1 MIAEVVR
8 VSIDGRAQDVL
19 VPDIV
24 HIEVEED
31 LEQATAFRL
40 QLAITTR
47 SDGSWT
53 YVDDPLFRV
62 WRRFALE
69 AGYPGATETLVDG
82 YVTHVEL
89 MIGAEGEPYLE
100 LSGMDLSAKMDLA
113 EKQLAWPN
121 KKDHQIAQEIFQSH
135 NLSFEVEDTVA
146 TQGEALATVLQ
157 NETDIR
163 FLRRLA
169 ARNGFEC
176 HVRGSTG
183 YFRSPNLQEPPQKT
197 LAIEFGRETNLAE
210 IRIRVDGTP
219 ATIAEIR
226 RVDPVAKQVERE
238 ILHASPR
245 RALGAQPLAELRRGL
260 PDGQRLLRRELAAS
274 PAEMRGR
281 LRQAYEGASRF
292 VTAEGEIDGR
302 VYRAVLR
309 ARRLVTIKG
318 IGETYSGLYYVTRV
332 RHSFTVEGYAQQF
345 EAYRNGLGLTGD
357 ERFAAAALPFAI
369 APVLAGASGPSGD
382 RVLPAQLAGPTVAEA

>member
-69 AGYPGATETLVDG
+69 AGYPDATEMLVDG

-146 TQGEALATVLQ
+146 AQGEALATVLQ

-382 RVLPAQLAGPTVAEA
+382 RVLPARLAGPTVAEA

>member
-1 MIAEVVR
+1 MIAEVIR
-8 VSIDGRAQDVL
+8 VSIDGRLQDRL

-24 HIEVEED
+24 HLEVEED
-31 LEQATAFRL
+31 LDQATAFRL
-40 QLAITTR
+40 QVAITTR

-53 YVDDPLFRV
+53 YVDDRPFQV
-62 WRRFALE
+62 WRRVTLE
-69 AGYPGATETLVDG
+69 AGYPSAIETLVDG

-89 MIGAEGEPYLE
+89 MVSAEREPYLE
-100 LSGMDLSAKMDLA
+100 LSGMDLSAAMDLA

-121 KKDHQIAQEIFQSH
+121 KKDHEIAQAIFSSYG
-135 NLSFEVEDTVA
+135 LRPDVEDTVA
-146 TQGEALATVLQ
+146 THGEALATILQ
-157 NETDIR
+157 TETDIR

-183 YFRSPNLQEPPQKT
+183 YFRSPNMQEPPQKT

-210 IRIRVDGTP
+210 LRIRVDGTP
-219 ATIAEIR
+219 ATDAEIR
-226 RVDPVAKQVERE
+226 RVDPIAKQEERE
-238 ILHASPR
+238 RLQASPR
-245 RALGAQPLAELRRGL
+245 RKLGQRPLAGLRGGL
-260 PDGQRLLRRELAAS
+260 ADGRQLLRRQPSAA

-281 LRQAYEGASRF
+281 LRQAYEGAGRF

-332 RHSFTVEGYAQQF
+332 RHSFTVDGYTQQF
-345 EAYRNGLGLTGD
+345 EAYRNGLGLTGE
-357 ERFAAAALPFAI
+357 ERFAAAALPLALTP
-369 APVLAGASGPSGD
+369 ALAGA
-382 RVLPAQLAGPTVAEA
+382 LPAQQTGPTGAGG